1 MSEENISVK
10 KLVEEKIS
18 VFLDDAKKKN
28 VLDDALLYMA
38 FICVMGEDKEFHFN
52 DKRVLVNLKSNARI
66 LGIVNDDSIV
76 SIGIQ
81 KDLKDFLLDDNNKF
95 IADNSYNVDKAKIR
109 KSFDRIRWR
118 LKDMLKRQEKLYD
131 ELSPVEAIHEQVV
144 GFLEK
149 QGQEHNKEALHYL
162 SILAIKN
169 KFDNDV
175 AGYIKDESLI
185 EKFKKDSEDLGLT
198 TQTGVVVSNAVQKS
212 LRTFFSN
219 QNSSP
224 RVPRYYIPKLEIFFN
239 NIEKTIKELE
249 SPDNNSES
257 IPKPDVQLQEYSY
270 IRNFEWRD
278 KKHIKK
284 WQMKSKPAQE
294 GEAEPLADRTELLKR
309 HKNFRDWGRF

>member
-1 MSEENISVK
+1 
-10 KLVEEKIS
+10 
-18 VFLDDAKKKN
+18 
-28 VLDDALLYMA
+28 
-38 FICVMGEDKEFHFN
+38 
-52 DKRVLVNLKSNARI
+52 
-66 LGIVNDDSIV
+66 
-76 SIGIQ
+76 
-81 KDLKDFLLDDNNKF
+81 
-95 IADNSYNVDKAKIR
+95 
-109 KSFDRIRWR
+109 
-118 LKDMLKRQEKLYD
+118 
-131 ELSPVEAIHEQVV
+131 VV

>member
-109 KSFDRIRWR
+109 KSFDRIRW
-118 LKDMLKRQEKLYD
+118 
-131 ELSPVEAIHEQVV
+131 
-144 GFLEK
+144 
-149 QGQEHNKEALHYL
+149 
-162 SILAIKN
+162 
-169 KFDNDV
+169 
-175 AGYIKDESLI
+175 
-185 EKFKKDSEDLGLT
+185 
-198 TQTGVVVSNAVQKS
+198 
-212 LRTFFSN
+212 
-219 QNSSP
+219 
-224 RVPRYYIPKLEIFFN
+224 
-239 NIEKTIKELE
+239 
-249 SPDNNSES
+249 
-257 IPKPDVQLQEYSY
+257 
-270 IRNFEWRD
+270 
-278 KKHIKK
+278 
-284 WQMKSKPAQE
+284 
-294 GEAEPLADRTELLKR
+294 PL
-309 HKNFRDWGRF
+309 